1 MTIALDV
8 IGLRKNYGALK
19 ATDDLSLQVKEGELH
34 AIIGPNGAGKTTLL
48 SLLSGQHR
56 PSAGDIKY
64 FGQSIVPLSMA
75 RRVERGI
82 VRSFQITSLCR
93 ESTALRN
100 VTLAVQARAGH
111 SYHFFSDASRDPL
124 LIEPAMDALSHAG
137 LANRAHVVAGALS
150 HGEQR
155 QLELAIALAT
165 KPKLLLLDEP
175 MAGMGAE
182 ESAQVVTLLSK
193 MKGKYTI
200 VLVEHDMDAV
210 FALAD
215 RVSVL
220 VYGHCIAS
228 GTPEEIKNN
237 PDVYMAYLG
246 EDVANA

>member
-1 MTIALDV
+1 MTTVLDV
-8 IGLRKNYGALK
+8 VGLRKNFGALK
-19 ATDDLSLQVKEGELH
+19 ATDDLSLHVNEGELH

-56 PSAGDIKY
+56 PNAGDIKFY
-64 FGQSIVPLSMA
+64 GKSIMPLSMA
-75 RRVERGI
+75 RRVELGI
-82 VRSFQITSLCR
+82 VRSFQVTSLCR
-93 ESTALRN
+93 GSSALSN

-111 SYHFFSDASRDPL
+111 SYHFFSDASRDPR
-124 LIEPAMDALSHAG
+124 LIEPAMDALAQAG
-137 LANRAHVVAGALS
+137 LAGRANVVAGSLS

-165 KPKLLLLDEP
+165 SPKLLLLDEP

-182 ESAQVVTLLSK
+182 ESAQVVNLLNR
-193 MKGKYTI
+193 MKRKYTI

-215 RVSVL
+215 RISVL